1 MEHAKT
7 KLWYLKNLEMF
18 QQLSDEDRKLIQSST
33 NHRLVKRNE
42 TLYFEGEADDNV
54 YILKEGAVKIMRH
67 LPAGHEV
74 ITEVLGNGTVFGETV
89 VDDASEKDES
99 AVAVEDGVIC
109 SIRRKDFD
117 HLTRS
122 IPDLAI
128 KVRKIQGLRRYKL
141 ENKLLDLL
149 FGTVEQRLARTIL
162 GLLEDFG
169 EERGGARVLKVKLT
183 HLDFARLVASTRET
197 VSAVF
202 GRMREQGLLEFDN
215 KYVVVPDVKRLEQL
229 AASE

>member
-1 MEHAKT
+1 MEHTKT
-7 KLWYLKNLEMF
+7 KLWYLKNLEVF
-18 QQLSDEDRKLIQSST
+18 QQISEEDRQRIQSST
-33 NHRLVKRNE
+33 RHREVRRNE
-42 TLYFEGEADDNV
+42 TLYFEGEEDDNV

-67 LPAGHEV
+67 LPGGREV
-74 ITEVLGNGTVFGETV
+74 ITEVLGQGTVFGETA
-89 VDDASEKDES
+89 VDEATEKDES

-117 HLTRS
+117 RLVST
-122 IPDLAI
+122 IPGLAI
-128 KVRKIQGLRRYKL
+128 RVRKIQGLRRYRL

-169 EERGGARVLKVKLT
+169 EERGEARVLRVKLT

-197 VSAVF
+197 VSATF
-202 GRMREQGLLEFDN
+202 SRMREQGLLDFDR
-215 KYVVVPDVKRLEQL
+215 KYVVVPDVKRIEEL
-229 AASE
+229 AARE